1 MLTVVLVM
9 LMLPSVVLGGEVD
22 EITILHTNDTH
33 SRIEAGK
40 YAGMGFAKISSLIN
54 DYRSQSENV
63 LVLDAGDTFHGQ
75 TIANLVKGESVV
87 KVLNAIG
94 YDAMVPGNHDFN
106 YGQQR
111 LLELDQMA
119 DFPILAA
126 NVKKG
131 SETVLQP
138 YLIKNVAGLKVV
150 IFGLA
155 TPETTYK
162 THPKNVEGLTFE
174 DPVKVA
180 KAMVNQFEDKADLI
194 IALSHLGISPG
205 SNYTSKQVA
214 EEVSGIDIIVDGHS
228 HSQLDKGLQVN
239 DTLIVMAGEYD
250 KNLGVVKVT
259 VEDGQIKD
267 KKVEMVTKDQT
278 TNIKEDKKILDLV
291 AEIKD
296 RNREITSVVVGEA
309 AVLLDGE
316 RGHVRTG
323 ETNMGNLI
331 TDAMLAAVDADCAIT
346 NGGGIRASISE
357 GEITKGDVITV
368 LPFGNFTIVKE
379 ISGSDILEAIEHGIS
394 AYPATEGKFPQVGG
408 ISFVFDPTRPAGE
421 RVLNLK
427 IAGRAIDYNK
437 TYKVATNDFMAAG
450 GDGYTMFADSPTV
463 QEAGGLEEVV
473 INFIKEKG
481 TVKPEVEGRI
491 ISVEKDG
498 EYYKYQVQ
506 NGDVLSAIANLF
518 DTSVD
523 TIVDVNELEDA
534 NTIIVGQELLI
545 PIK

>member
-194 IALSHLGISPG
+194 IALSHLGISHG
-205 SNYTSKQVA
+205 SNYTSKKVD

-228 HSQLDKGLQVN
+228 HSKLDKGLQVN

-267 KKVEMVTKDQT
+267 KKVEMITKDQT
-278 TNIKEDKKILDLV
+278 ANLNEDKKILDLV
-291 AEIKD
+291 AEIKEK
-296 RNREITSVVVGEA
+296 NREITSVVVGEA